1 MIAPTVKGT
10 QVTSSKS
17 LVLASKAKSDVVGS
31 NNQRVA
37 TIIKSQYLSYH
48 LHSQDI
54 KSKVCSIQRIPSTIS
69 LDGHLT
75 DEETKAY
82 N

>member
-17 LVLASKAKSDVVGS
+17 LVLAKSDVVGS

-69 LDGHLT
+69 LEGHLT

>member
-17 LVLASKAKSDVVGS
+17 LVLAKSDVVGS

-54 KSKVCSIQRIPSTIS
+54 KSKVYSIQRIPSTIS

>member
-17 LVLASKAKSDVVGS
+17 LVLAKSDVVGS